1 MKDIDQKKL
10 DALGKKVRAALEAM
24 LQLARDAGVEKP
36 MIYIESEQGVY
47 VLDQDHPDFMSER
60 SARSQK
66 AIVCKTFG
74 ALPGGTDMGAW

>member
-10 DALGKKVRAALEAM
+10 DALGKKMRAALEGM

-36 MIYIESEQGVY
+36 MIYIESEHGVY
-47 VLDQDHPDFMSER
+47 VLDEDHPDFMSNHSCR
-60 SARSQK
+60 SK

-74 ALPGGTDMGAW
+74 ALPNGTDMGAW